1 MALTEARRTGE
12 FILAEGNGTISRE
25 AVTVV
30 SGQNLAAGTVVG
42 KITKAGTASA
52 AAFAGNTGNGAMGAI
67 TVSAGAKAGVYKL
80 TVVEPAADAGAF
92 QVEDPDGVVIGTGNV
107 ASAFSAGGLAFTL
120 ADGTAN
126 FIAGDGFNI
135 TVAAG
140 SGKHK
145 AYNANNTDGSEV
157 AAGILYEAVDASL
170 ADAPGVIIARHAEV
184 AEVHLTG
191 IDAGGKTQ
199 LAALG
204 IVVR

>member
-42 KITKAGTASA
+42 KIT
-52 AAFAGNTGNGAMGAI
+52 
-67 TVSAGAKAGVYKL
+67 
-80 TVVEPAADAGAF
+80 
-92 QVEDPDGVVIGTGNV
+92 
-107 ASAFSAGGLAFTL
+107 
-120 ADGTAN
+120 
-126 FIAGDGFNI
+126 
-135 TVAAG
+135 G
-140 SGKHK
+140 SGKYK
-145 AYNANNTDGSEV
+145 AYDANNTDGSEV